1 MTMRPLF
8 TLLALA
14 AASLTTI
21 ACDPEADTCEAPDPI
36 DGSADG
42 SLQVAPPVQLEQDG
56 DSISLREQGPP
67 QGLYTSTLGGKPIY
81 RKQFVAMINA
91 CQKQVDPP
99 LTCTL
104 SWYQP
109 DPTKDERVLGIGC
122 SMLAQS
128 SLLDCWANIWLAN
141 NAVAF

>member
-1 MTMRPLF
+1 MTPMRPMF

-14 AASLTTI
+14 AAAMTP
-21 ACDPEADTCEAPDPI
+21 ACDPEADTCEAPI
-36 DGSADG
+36 DAAG
-42 SLQVAPPVQLEQDG
+42 SLHVVQPVQLEQD
-56 DSISLREQGPP
+56 DDAISLREQGPP

-109 DPTKDERVLGIGC
+109 DVTKDERVLGIGC
-122 SMLAQS
+122 SMLAPT
-128 SLLDCWANIWLAN
+128 SLLGCWGDIWLAN

>member
-1 MTMRPLF
+1 MTTPRLF

-14 AASLTTI
+14 ASVTTI
-21 ACDPEADTCEAPDPI
+21 ACDPEADACEAPVVAAAAGPL
-36 DGSADG
+36 AM
-42 SLQVAPPVQLEQDG
+42 APPVAIDLEADAVQ
-56 DSISLREQGPP
+56 LREQGPP

-122 SMLAQS
+122 SMLAPT

>member
-1 MTMRPLF
+1 MTMRPFF
-8 TLLALA
+8 TVLAL
-14 AASLTTI
+14 AASLTTL
-21 ACDPEADTCEAPDPI
+21 ACDPASDSCESPDPI
-36 DGSADG
+36 DGGAES
-42 SLQVAPPVQLEQDG
+42 SLSMAPPVGFDLAADAVQ
-56 DSISLREQGPP
+56 LREQGPP

-109 DPTKDERVLGIGC
+109 DPTKDERVLGFGC
-122 SMLAQS
+122 SMLAPT